1 VCLTSGPL
9 TEVVVARRWVLTD
22 NTFWHARWNLI
33 DYFIDYIGYI
43 INYIDYFLRL
53 HQLQPTASSSSA
65 TSTSVVKMPNE
76 NPITYEELS
85 DEHKQ
90 KYNEIK
96 AAFEAD
102 LIGSF
107 ERTRHHGINGRDSH
121 LKVHSTKWI
130 CLLLRKNA
138 RELSA
143 RKSTT
148 WWLIRYI
155 DILRVW

>member
-1 VCLTSGPL
+1 ML
-9 TEVVVARRWVLTD
+9 
-22 NTFWHARWNLI
+22 
-33 DYFIDYIGYI
+33 
-43 INYIDYFLRL
+43 
-53 HQLQPTASSSSA
+53 
-65 TSTSVVKMPNE
+65 NE

-107 ERTRHHGINGRDSH
+107 EGPITTASDGRDFH
-121 LKVHSTKWI
+121 LKVHSMKWI

-143 RKSTT
+143 KKSTT
-148 WWLIRYI
+148 WWLIHYI

>member
-1 VCLTSGPL
+1 VLP
-9 TEVVVARRWVLTD
+9 VAARWWVLTD
-22 NTFWHARWNLI
+22 NTFWHAQWDL
-33 DYFIDYIGYI
+33 IDYIGYFI
-43 INYIDYFLRL
+43 DYIDYFLRL
-53 HQLQPTASSSSA
+53 HRLRPTASSSSG

-107 ERTRHHGINGRDSH
+107 ERTHHHGIRW
-121 LKVHSTKWI
+121 KRFFI
-130 CLLLRKNA
+130 
-138 RELSA
+138 
-143 RKSTT
+143 
-148 WWLIRYI
+148 
-155 DILRVW
+155 